1 MSRVADLLITLDELR
16 AVLGTT
22 QIIRE
27 LEILER
33 DDAHECQRHLDLTI
47 AADHLERAGYL
58 RAALA
63 GLDEMDAIPAACPVC
78 GATRTEVAHTGH
90 RRPDGHACPEVCT
103 CRPEHVTLEEH
114 RRSTAI
120 PVSLPTDE
128 TAKQHGRSK

>member
-63 GLDEMDAIPAACPVC
+63 GLDGMSGTPASPPTK
-78 GATRTEVAHTGH
+78 GA
-90 RRPDGHACPEVCT
+90 
-103 CRPEHVTLEEH
+103 
-114 RRSTAI
+114 
-120 PVSLPTDE
+120 
-128 TAKQHGRSK
+128 K